1 MEGTSGAAE
10 RAPLRGGTRKAA
22 LAPVPRERVR
32 RPWVRESG
40 SSVLGRTR
48 TAKSGSVRHAR
59 ARVPRKRA
67 STTQASPACARHEL
81 RREVSEP
88 IGLGRSSHRE
98 RSRWEAPSRG
108 KLTLARP
115 LARDISAGRGFGVYV
130 GNRSHPQLNAEIE
143 RSWPRERLHRRA
155 TAGGSCGVLVV
166 RGRARGSHRLQKST
180 GGAWPFAS
188 GDEEFSTTT
197 MGLACPRE
205 SAER

>member
-130 GNRSHPQLNAEIE
+130 GNRSHPQLNAAIE
-143 RSWPRERLHRRA
+143 RSRPRERLLP
-155 TAGGSCGVLVV
+155 AGDRGCGHAGFWRSVVVLAGHIDC
-166 RGRARGSHRLQKST
+166 RSRQAARGPSRPGTKS
-180 GGAWPFAS
+180 
-188 GDEEFSTTT
+188 
-197 MGLACPRE
+197 PRP
-205 SAER
+205 RRWV